1 MNIQRFLKEL
11 LSKKEVVE
19 NGEIILKTLGLP
31 PSFYTLPE
39 RFREGE

>member
-19 NGEIILKTLGLP
+19 DGHAILKELGLP
-31 PSFYTLPE
+31 PSFYTLPN
-39 RFREGE
+39 RYR